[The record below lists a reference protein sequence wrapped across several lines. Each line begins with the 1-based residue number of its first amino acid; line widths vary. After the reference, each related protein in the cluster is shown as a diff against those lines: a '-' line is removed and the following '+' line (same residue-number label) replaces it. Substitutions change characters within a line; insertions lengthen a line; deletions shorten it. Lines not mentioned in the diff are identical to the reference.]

1 MTGKWIEW
9 PTYCKGW
16 LEDFSGLNT
25 NPDAIIWKHYSDEE
39 FFVGSTKETWQ
50 HIRGFWTLETNLE
63 VQHSNQDSVSHGRVT
78 AQIWYMFQSLIQD
91 PWVVPEHP
99 CRPTKLLDE
108 KRGKDPK
115 LQFCRPG
122 SSDIGKL
129 GYASLTVWNMRT
141 WKAMTVLPL
150 GEDPPP
156 ITSVCFNHNGK
167 LLAAAAT
174 DGMIHMFGILV

>member
-16 LEDFSGLNT
+16 LEDFPGLNT
-25 NPDAIIWKHYSDEE
+25 NPDAIIWKHDSDEE
-39 FFVGSTKETWQ
+39 FSVGSTKETWQ
-50 HIRGFWTLETNLE
+50 HIRGGIFGPWKQIWKSSTPTKIVFHMVG
-63 VQHSNQDSVSHGRVT
+63 VQKSMPDSVLVC
-78 AQIWYMFQSLIQD
+78 L
-91 PWVVPEHP
+91 
-99 CRPTKLLDE
+99 
-108 KRGKDPK
+108 KRDPK